1 MVVSSILSL
10 GVITSVSSPIYDC
23 QAKDARAR
31 ASAIGFMVEET
42 LVKSKLSTGQH
53 IQNTSAKVTHTARSV
68 TPELALTPT
77 TYECGYQLFE
87 WSE

>member
-68 TPELALTPT
+68 TP
-77 TYECGYQLFE
+77 
-87 WSE
+87 

>member
-31 ASAIGFMVEET
+31 ASAIGFIVEET
-42 LVKSKLSTGQH
+42 LV
-53 IQNTSAKVTHTARSV
+53 
-68 TPELALTPT
+68 
-77 TYECGYQLFE
+77 
-87 WSE
+87 

>member
-1 MVVSSILSL
+1 MVGSSILSL
-10 GVITSVSSPIYDC
+10 GVMTSVSSPIYDC

-53 IQNTSAKVTHTARSV
+53 IHNTSAKVTHPARSV
-68 TPELALTPT
+68 TP
-77 TYECGYQLFE
+77 
-87 WSE
+87 